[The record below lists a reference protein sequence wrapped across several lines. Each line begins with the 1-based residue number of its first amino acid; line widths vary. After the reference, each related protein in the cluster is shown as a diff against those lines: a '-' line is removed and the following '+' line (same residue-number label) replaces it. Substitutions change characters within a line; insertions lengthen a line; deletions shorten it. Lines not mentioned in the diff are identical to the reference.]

1 MSEERQRAA
10 LVTGASS
17 GIGREIARRLCDEGR
32 VVYGIGRNF
41 ERPEDKELLENP
53 LFHPVVCDLLDTAG
67 LLDTVRR
74 IRAEVKITALIS
86 NAGSAYYGVHE
97 MLTNE
102 QIEEIVRLDLEVPM
116 LLTKQFL
123 PEFKKSGGTFIYIAS
138 VTAQN
143 LANPHGAAYGAA
155 KAGLL
160 SFARSIFEEGRK
172 CGVQVTAV
180 LPDMTRTD
188 LYRNADFEAEP
199 DAAAGA
205 SLAPSEVADAVMYA
219 LSRPA
224 GVVVPE
230 IVLQPQLRRIAKKP
244 HSPYGSRL

>member
-1 MSEERQRAA
+1 MGEDRQGAV

-17 GIGREIARRLCDEGR
+17 GIGREIALRLCGDGR
-32 VVYGIGRNF
+32 TVYGVGRNF
-41 ERPEDKELLENP
+41 ERTHNQKLMANP
-53 LFHPVVCDLLDTAG
+53 LFHPVVCDLLNTAG
-67 LLDTVRR
+67 LMEAIRK
-74 IRAEVKITALIS
+74 IRAEARISALIS

-97 MLTNE
+97 MLTIG

-123 PEFKKSGGTFIYIAS
+123 PEFKQTGGAFIYIAS

-172 CGVQVTAV
+172 SGVQVTAV

-244 HSPYGSRL
+244 RK